1 MVQSLNT
8 FIFVFLIFVSSIF
21 YCFANFYSK
30 IPGIKD
36 NFLKILFISL
46 FFVLVEYLFKIPAIY
61 YYGKEI
67 NSILSYSI
75 IMVSIF
81 ISLVFFSKYILK
93 EEIPMITY
101 ISVLLIIIILIA
113 HNYILEKNKIKK

>member
-1 MVQSLNT
+1 MVKSLNT
-8 FIFVFLIFVSSIF
+8 FIFIFLIFVSSIF

-36 NFLKILFISL
+36 NFLKLLFISL

-61 YYGKEI
+61 FYGKEI

-101 ISVLLIIIILIA
+101 ICVLLIIIILIA
-113 HNYILEKNKIKK
+113 HNYILEKNKKIK

>member
-1 MVQSLNT
+1 MQSLNT

>member
-1 MVQSLNT
+1 MMQSLNT

>member
-1 MVQSLNT
+1 MVKSLNT
-8 FIFVFLIFVSSIF
+8 FIFIFLIFVSSIF

-36 NFLKILFISL
+36 NFLKLLFISL

-61 YYGKEI
+61 FYGKEI

-101 ISVLLIIIILIA
+101 ICVLLIIIILIA
-113 HNYILEKNKIKK
+113 HNYILEKNKK